1 MSEWKLTM
9 GKPSQKS
16 VDKVVAALD
25 KEYIDTTLVAM
36 RTGMSNIHTREALKI
51 AFKQGK
57 SKVTKNISERNG
69 MVRSFFGACYE
80 FVFSEQQCASQTKK

>member
-57 SKVTKNISERNG
+57 VKCKEHKRKKWHG
-69 MVRSFFGACYE
+69 KKFFW
-80 FVFSEQQCASQTKK
+80 SLL